1 MAINQVKWRREG
13 DDYEYRVS
21 EWLNANTL
29 KGLHEK
35 KVSLAFFDPKID
47 IQALFKSQKF
57 MYNETMIEILV
68 LVEIIETR
76 LHAKRVI
83 FDKSV
88 SFDEIDFFI
97 VHEQN
102 VLLF

>member
-1 MAINQVKWRREG
+1 MLINLLSKLEKGFDEKHAALMSFNKLKWRREG

-35 KVSLAFFDPKID
+35 NVSLAFFDPKID

-57 MYNETMIEILV
+57 MYN
-68 LVEIIETR
+68 
-76 LHAKRVI
+76 
-83 FDKSV
+83 
-88 SFDEIDFFI
+88 
-97 VHEQN
+97 
-102 VLLF
+102 